1 VSAKCQVCQAQSEL
15 FLCNH
20 HIKELHQILSD
31 FDWWLSRLME
41 TAVGQARL
49 GEPARRGHRAGLE
62 KYADPKP
69 VTDSQGFPDGTIG
82 ERRLEQDLHDDKL
95 QIRLLAQGGVNAK
108 ASDLFDEVQNM
119 LGGWARDVCE
129 RAGLYWIADPTF
141 IGPLRAN
148 EMRFAPRTASA
159 MAIWLRDRVSSL
171 ASAECAGESFKDVQR
186 AVQDMERAVNRPP
199 EPKTCGPCPTL
210 GRHGEVDG
218 KPVFTIDADSRAKC
232 GTRLEAKATAKTVRC
247 PVCRQDHDTE
257 ELIARTLN
265 EQQFM
270 LYTIPE
276 MVDVVLPKLN
286 EHIPQQ
292 TLQRWHASQL
302 LKPAG
307 YTTCRGKTIPQFTLF
322 DVRKARHEMDVR
334 KMQRMRKSG

>member
-1 VSAKCQVCQAQSEL
+1 MSVECTHCSRKCEL
-15 FLCNH
+15 FLCASCQA
-20 HIKELHQILSD
+20 ELHRMLAD
-31 FDWWLSRLME
+31 MPWWLDRLAE
-41 TAVGQARL
+41 TSIGQARL
-49 GEPARRGHRAGLE
+49 GEPGRRGHRSGLE
-62 KYADPKP
+62 KYANPKP
-69 VTDSQGFPDGTIG
+69 ATDGQDGTEG
-82 ERRLEQDLHDDKL
+82 QRLLAQDLEDEKL
-95 QIRLLAQGGVNAK
+95 RARLLAQGGVNAK
-108 ASDLFDEVQNM
+108 ASDLFDDVQNM
-119 LGGWARDVCE
+119 LSGWARDVCE
-129 RAGLYWIADPTF
+129 RTGLYWIPDPMF

-159 MAIWLRDRVSSL
+159 MAIWLKDRVSSL
-171 ASAECAGESFKDVQR
+171 ASAECAGESFRDVQR
-186 AVQDMERAVNRPP
+186 AVRDMERAVNRPP
-199 EPKTCGPCPTL
+199 ELRTCGPCPTL

-218 KPVFTIDADSRAKC
+218 KPTFTIDADSRAKC

-247 PVCRQDHDTE
+247 PVCSQDHDTE

-292 TLQRWHASQL
+292 TLQRWHANQL

-334 KMQRMRKSG
+334 KMQRTRRTG